1 MFYKTTSANFSKY
14 GSVSNSFKKIDELE
28 AHEYTVS
35 EDTVFTM
42 ACYANPVYIEPM
54 EGMAMLRVSE
64 DPNEESSISSFALH
78 RSVCIFPNIYFSLV
92 PMTGYIVYN
101 LYNSKHSK
109 RTVVKL
115 HAPVRYEHIIPMI
128 RIEEI
133 LAYYYVVKWPHYHF
147 AGEIHNFYELTYVDN
162 GSLETK
168 VNNKT
173 YQINAQEC
181 MVYGRGEFHDQSVIS
196 DKSCSYLT
204 VIFRANGIPSD
215 HILGRIFKCTRQM
228 INDVKIF
235 VKTSDTEANFS
246 NDTMISALQSFI
258 VSLISSSDDMNQTK
272 LLSPISQ
279 HFEDHLTSE
288 IVDYIHAHL
297 YETLPIDQI
306 CDKFSISRSTL
317 QNLFKH
323 NLKMPPKEY
332 INEAKLSRSRTLIR
346 NGDRTISEIA
356 SMLGF
361 NSIHYFSR
369 KFTHRFGI
377 TPSEFSRGI
386 YDKEIIAK
394 KPKKT
399 KSKA

>member
-1 MFYKTTSANFSKY
+1 MFYKTTSANFAKY
-14 GSVSNSFKKIDELE
+14 GSVSNTFQKVDDLE

-35 EDTVFTM
+35 DETIYSMTSYNV
-42 ACYANPVYIEPM
+42 PVYIEPM
-54 EGMAMLRVSE
+54 EGMAMLRVSTA
-64 DPNEESSISSFALH
+64 PESGEFASFSLH
-78 RSVCIFPNIYFSLV
+78 RSVCIFPNVYFSLV

-101 LYNSKHSK
+101 LYNAKHST
-109 RTVVKL
+109 RSSAKL
-115 HAPVRYEHIIPMI
+115 PQPIRYHHIIPMI

-147 AGEIHNFYELTYVDN
+147 AGEVHNFYELTYVDN

-168 VNNKT
+168 VNNKV

-204 VIFRANGIPSD
+204 VIFRASGIPSER
-215 HILGRIFKCTRQM
+215 ILGRIFKCNRQM
-228 INDVKIF
+228 ISDMETF
-235 VKTSDTEANFS
+235 VKTSDKETSFS
-246 NDTMISALQSFI
+246 DDAMVSTLQSFV
-258 VSLISSSDDMNQTK
+258 VSLISNTDETEQSRSP
-272 LLSPISQ
+272 SPISQ

-297 YETLPIDQI
+297 YEALPIDQI

-317 QNLFKH
+317 QNLFKN
-323 NLKMPPKEY
+323 NLKLPPKEY

-346 NGDRTISEIA
+346 NGDRTISEVA

-386 YDKEIIAK
+386 YDGDASLK
-394 KPKKT
+394 KGKKN
-399 KSKA
+399 KGQQI

>member
-1 MFYKTTSANFSKY
+1 MFYKTTSANFSKF
-14 GSVSNSFKKIDELE
+14 GNVSSAYKKLDELE
-28 AHEYTVS
+28 VHEYTVS
-35 EDTVFTM
+35 EDTVYTM
-42 ACYANPVYIEPM
+42 ASYNNPVYIEPM
-54 EGMAMLRVSE
+54 EGMAMLRISE
-64 DPNEESSISSFALH
+64 NPNEESVYSFALH
-78 RSVCIFPNIYFSLV
+78 RSVCIYPNIYFSLV

-101 LYNSKHSK
+101 LYNVKHSK
-109 RTVVKL
+109 RCVMKL
-115 HAPVRYEHIIPMI
+115 EEPVRYNHITPMI

-147 AGEIHNFYELTYVDN
+147 GGEVHNFYELTYVDN
-162 GSLETK
+162 GSLETT

-204 VIFRANGIPSD
+204 IIFRANGIPSD
-215 HILGRIFKCTRQM
+215 HLLGKIFKCSRQM
-228 INDVKIF
+228 ISDIEIF
-235 VKTSDTEANFS
+235 VKASDDETSYK
-246 NDTMISALQSFI
+246 NDAMIATLQSLI
-258 VSLISSSDDMNQTK
+258 VSLVSSEEEEAQPKS
-272 LLSPISQ
+272 LSPISQ
-279 HFEDHLTSE
+279 HFEDHLISE
-288 IVDYIHAHL
+288 IVDYINAHL

-317 QNLFKH
+317 QNLFKD
-323 NLKMPPKEY
+323 NLQIPPKEY

-369 KFTHRFGI
+369 KFTHRYGI

-386 YDKEIIAK
+386 YDSVEPAK
-394 KPKKT
+394 KKK
-399 KSKA
+399 KKK